1 MNEKRG
7 RNVKKKMY
15 FPHIHTDSTP
25 FFFRH
30 VTKNPGQNPRRFKV
44 NDLGGAYQ
52 CMVVRVFVIC
62 CHAKEEQ

>member
-44 NDLGGAYQ
+44 NDLGGAY
-52 CMVVRVFVIC
+52 
-62 CHAKEEQ
+62 